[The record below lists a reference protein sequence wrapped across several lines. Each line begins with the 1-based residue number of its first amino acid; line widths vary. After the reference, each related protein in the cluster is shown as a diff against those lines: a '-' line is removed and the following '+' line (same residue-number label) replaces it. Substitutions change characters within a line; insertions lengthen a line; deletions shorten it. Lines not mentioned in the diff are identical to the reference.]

1 MDQIPLFLIQEKS
14 GNWVKGVFNPDYAL
28 GSVMRAKN
36 ARKSSI

>member
-1 MDQIPLFLIQEKS
+1 MVVVWAKFPPEKGDS
-14 GNWVKGVFNPDYAL
+14 GILNPDYAL